1 MGTSKPDTKLLML
14 QIDQA
19 FTSWKQDPL
28 SPEKRQIYND
38 RKQRMDDALAKL
50 KEDFKG
56 HH

>member
-1 MGTSKPDTKLLML
+1 MDPQKPDIKLLMR

-19 FTSWKQDPL
+19 FTNWKLDPS

-38 RKQRMDDALAKL
+38 RKQSMDDALAKL